1 MQVAIQAEYGKIY
14 DRVMY
19 CTFSDGTKV
28 ILQRDGLQGNMWHRA
43 HMTIVSD
50 VEFTVTLEGQIAGDR
65 SDIAVDDISFT
76 DGHCGKF

>member
-1 MQVAIQAEYGKIY
+1 
-14 DRVMY
+14 
-19 CTFSDGTKV
+19 
-28 ILQRDGLQGNMWHRA
+28 MWHRA